1 MNNSTSRRNPYII
14 GRPSHEPEKFFGRE
28 SLFQFIEHNLSRGKK
43 VILLHGQRRIGVSS
57 VLHQIPHKVAQD
69 KFAFVLFDLQGYSH
83 SSLSDILYNLAE
95 AIVEDLD
102 LSSEMIAIPSN
113 EELYKD
119 PNIFSNNFLAQVFQE
134 LGERNLVLLLDEFDV
149 VSSDS
154 EILHQG
160 DSFLRYLQS
169 FLNKQKKL
177 FIIPVVG
184 RFKDD
189 LQDLLDLFKNAPY
202 QKVDLLDELSARRLI
217 TKPAQDILEYEEDA
231 IKAILQ
237 LSAGHPYLIQAIC
250 FNLFIQATIEEKS
263 TVTPSDVQDIVDK
276 AIESATG
283 GLTWF
288 WDGLSIS
295 EKVVFS
301 AIAEAQQIAI
311 EQNQPFPEDPF
322 ALLRRSG
329 VIPTD
334 DLLKAAQKLTLNDF
348 LDDTHRRVKIELVRR
363 WLVRYHPLQETI
375 WKLEE
380 IGKEE
385 INKLEG
391 EAIQLHKTG
400 NLQETIDCY
409 VKILNLNPNHFST
422 LLVLAERYLDVRN
435 FEKAL
440 ELYQRAYQIDSTHN
454 KERLLLAR
462 ETYGNNLINQ
472 REFIKAKIQFEK
484 VLEIEPD
491 RVSAKYK
498 LRDIEAEI
506 SQQQLDRD
514 LDISEQYL
522 PILSEQ
528 TPKTR
533 IRQPSII
540 LSIIAAVIALVGGIG
555 IYQISTSCSGGQQK
569 VNGSCVS
576 IPLITATPIPTPTQ
590 TSIPGNIESKISR
603 GERTLFFSITN
614 AERDQGLEAFQKG
627 NYSQAVE
634 LFQKAI
640 VRDRKDPEVRIYYN
654 NAQARDNAQARKKS
668 NPLTLA
674 VVVPADNAKS
684 ISQQILR
691 GVAQAQEQFNTEGGL
706 NGRLLEIVI
715 ANDGNNPDQAK
726 QIAQQLVND
735 QSVLGIIGHNSSRM
749 TQAALPVYKR
759 EGIPIVSSTS
769 TANTLDGN
777 VFFRTAP
784 PDETSAKTLAEYAQR
799 VALKKVVIFY
809 NPNDP
814 YSNSFR
820 EEFSKNFKDKERI
833 FRKVDLTDEKLNI
846 EQELKDS
853 VSQQVQAVMLF
864 SDVDHTSVALE
875 IAKVNA
881 NNKLGLKLLGGE
893 SLYNQKTLQDGGNAV
908 EGLVIVVPWFREA
921 PQSKKF
927 ASEAKQLWGGAVSWS
942 TATSFDATQAFIK
955 SLRFNPSRATILQEL
970 RKINLPANQTSGD
983 VLKFNHEGERQN
995 KPILVKVENNQFRC
1009 LPPDGAKKELECR

>member
-1 MNNSTSRRNPYII
+1 MTNINTRKNPYII
-14 GRPSHEPEKFFGRE
+14 GKQIDAPEKFFGRE
-28 SLFQFIEHNLSRGKK
+28 DLLLFIKDNLEENIKFL
-43 VILLHGQRRIGVSS
+43 LLHGQRRIGKSS
-57 VLHQIPHKVAQD
+57 LLRQIPHQVTCQE
-69 KFAFVLFDLQGYSH
+69 FVFVFFDLQGHSH

-95 AIVEDLD
+95 TIAEDLELD
-102 LSSEMIAIPSN
+102 SNLITIPSH
-113 EELYKD
+113 EELTNNI
-119 PNIFSNNFLAQVFQE
+119 NIFSNHFLPQVFQK
-134 LGERNLVLLLDEFDV
+134 LGEKNLVLLLDEFDV
-149 VSSDS
+149 VRSDD
-154 EILHQG
+154 EILNMAN
-160 DSFLRYLQS
+160 SFFRYLQS
-169 FLNKQKKL
+169 LLKQQTKL
-177 FIIPVVG
+177 VFIPVVG
-184 RFKDD
+184 RANDD
-189 LQDLLDLFKNAPY
+189 FQYLSQLFNSPPY
-202 QKVDLLDELSARRLI
+202 QEIGLLNEISARRLI
-217 TKPAQDILEYEEDA
+217 TRPAQGLLEYNEDA
-231 IKAILQ
+231 IKAILK
-237 LSAGHPYLIQAIC
+237 LSAGHPYFTQVIC

-301 AIAEAQQIAI
+301 AVAEAQKIAI
-311 EQNQPFPEDPF
+311 GQNKQFPEDPLT
-322 ALLRRSG
+322 LLNRSA
-329 VIPTD
+329 VIPTH
-334 DLLKAAQKLTLNDF
+334 LLTQAAQKLAKQGY
-348 LDDTHRRVKIELVRR
+348 LDDTERRVKVELVRR
-363 WLVRYHPLQETI
+363 WLVKYHPFEQEITE
-375 WKLEE
+375 LEK
-380 IGKEE
+380 IAIEE
-385 INKLEG
+385 INVILANET
-391 EAIQLHKTG
+391 ELYRRG
-400 NLQETIDCY
+400 NNQDLIDHY
-409 VKILNLNPNHFST
+409 EKILQLNPNHFST
-422 LLVLAERYLDVRN
+422 LPVLAKKYLEAKN
-435 FEKAL
+435 FDQAL
-440 ELYQRAYQIDSTHN
+440 ELYQRAYQLDSTRN
-454 KERLLLAR
+454 KEGLLLAL
-462 ETYGNNLINQ
+462 EIYGKHLIGEQ
-472 REFIKAKIQFEK
+472 ELIKAKVQFER
-484 VLEIEPD
+484 VLEIAPD
-491 RVSAKYK
+491 RESAKRELSK
-498 LRDIEAEI
+498 IETELEK
-506 SQQQLDRD
+506 QQL
-514 LDISEQYL
+514 ISIEVEKRSVKPHRL
-522 PILSEQ
+522 NN
-528 TPKTR
+528 
-533 IRQPSII
+533 QPVLLATIT
-540 LSIIAAVIALVGGIG
+540 AVIALVSGIG
-555 IYQISTSCSGGQQK
+555 IYQIFTSCSGGQQK
-569 VNGSCVS
+569 VNGSCVPIS
-576 IPLITATPIPTPTQ
+576 TPTPIPIPTPTP
-590 TSIPGNIESKISR
+590 TSSPGNIESKISR

-614 AERDQGLEAFQKG
+614 PERDRGIDAFQKS

-634 LFQKAI
+634 LFQKA
-640 VRDRKDPEVRIYYN
+640 VERDRKDPEVRIYHN
-654 NAQARDNAQARKKS
+654 NAKS
-668 NPLTLA
+668 RETGNPLTLA

-726 QIAQQLVND
+726 QIARQLVKD
-735 QSVLGIIGHNSSRM
+735 ESVLGIIGHSSSKM

-784 PDETSAKTLAEYAQR
+784 PDETSAQTLAEYAQR

-908 EGLVIVVPWFREA
+908 EGLVIVVPWFRKA
-921 PQSKKF
+921 PQSKNF
-927 ASEAKQLWGGAVSWS
+927 ASEAKQLWSKDGTGDRTEDGTEKITWR

-955 SLRFNPSRATILQEL
+955 SLRSNPSRATILQEL
-970 RKINLPANQTSGD
+970 RKINLSAKQTSGD

-995 KPILVKVENNQFRC
+995 KPILVTFVKGQFSC
-1009 LPPDGAKKELECR
+1009 LQPQCSP